1 MAERKKA
8 APRSELQDVIIHL
21 PDTKELAAAKLSQD
35 DIERL
40 VRNVL
45 GDQKKGEAGPH
56 LGKVAGITIK
66 SSGTAAKALGG
77 ASTEAEPP
85 EGWAARAVW
94 RKACSK

>member
-8 APRSELQDVIIHL
+8 APRSERQDVIIHL
-21 PDTKELAAAKLSQD
+21 PDTEELAAAKLSQD

-40 VRNVL
+40 VRNML
-45 GDQKKGEAGPH
+45 GDEKKGGAGPH

-66 SSGTAAKALGG
+66 GSAAVAKALGG
-77 ASTEAEPP
+77 ASTEADPP
-85 EGWAARAVW
+85 PGWAARTAW